1 MPKTDYYYDPAA
13 PRANSIVVAVAAAV
27 RNDAGELLLIERSDN
42 HLWALPGGAQ
52 DIGETVTEACIRE
65 VKEETGLDVEII
77 GLSGIYSDPNH
88 VIAYDDGEVR
98 QEFSICFHAKPTGG
112 TIRTS
117 SESRTVHWV
126 SPEKLD
132 SLSIHPSML
141 LRIEHALSG
150 RSTPYLP

>member
-1 MPKTDYYYDPAA
+1 MPKTDYYYDPTA

-27 RNDAGELLLIERSDN
+27 RNEAGELLLIERSDN

-52 DIGETVTEACIRE
+52 DIGETVTEACVRE
-65 VKEETGLDVEII
+65 VKEETGLDVEIT

-98 QEFSICFHAKPTGG
+98 QEFSICFHAKPIGG

-132 SLSIHPSML
+132 SLNIHPSML

-150 RSTPYLP
+150 RSVPYLP